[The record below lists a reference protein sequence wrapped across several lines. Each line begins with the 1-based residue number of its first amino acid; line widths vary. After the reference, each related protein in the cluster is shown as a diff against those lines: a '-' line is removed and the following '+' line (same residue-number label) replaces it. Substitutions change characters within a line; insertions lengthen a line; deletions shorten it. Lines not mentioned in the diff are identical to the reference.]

1 MTSEQCIDI
10 IKNRLIALVNSG
22 QLKAKIKPSKSSISF
37 YVTDIYVGERPLLT
51 LRLSNHNPAYQNY
64 IRSDLTP
71 PSEGYDTNISIE
83 FYKPKYKASGRIA
96 RNRVRTKVEVPQDVK
111 GVVPFF
117 VNSYEYEPSIL
128 VAADIDQIYNAIL
141 SWINGGYNAEYIDPF
156 VNTPKE
162 AKVKSKIANITWNI
176 AQNISVDRNGNYGSA
191 NGWGADYVS
200 ENNRIKTN
208 RNMNKKPIRLTESDL
223 HTIVEDVVSSM
234 MNGMGLN
241 GQSQQQP
248 RQQYQSQS
256 QQQPQPQQQQR
267 QQQQGQQQ
275 QGEQNQQQQT
285 AQMTAYQ
292 QALTRFLNKMN
303 QNIVTQFGEINKKL
317 DYIMNGGI
325 NRYGGGFR
333 GLNRM

>member
-10 IKNRLIALVNSG
+10 IKNRLTALVNSG

-37 YVTDIYVGERPLLT
+37 YVTDIDMGERPLLT

-71 PSEGYDTNISIE
+71 PSEGYNTNVSIE

-96 RNRVRTKVEVPQDVK
+96 RNRVRTKVEVPKDVK

-141 SWINGGYNAEYIDPF
+141 SWINGGNNAEYIDPF
-156 VNTPKE
+156 ANTPKG

-176 AQNISVDRNGNYGSA
+176 AQNISIDNNGNYGSA

-200 ENNRIKTN
+200 ENKRIKTN
-208 RNMNKKPIRLTESDL
+208 MNNKPITLTEADL
-223 HTIVEDVVSSM
+223 HAIVEDVVSNM
-234 MNGMGLN
+234 MNGQQN
-241 GQSQQQP
+241 QQQP
-248 RQQYQSQS
+248 
-256 QQQPQPQQQQR
+256 QQQTQQPQQQQQW
-267 QQQQGQQQ
+267 QQQN
-275 QGEQNQQQQT
+275 NQ
-285 AQMTAYQ
+285 ATAYQ
-292 QALTRFLNKMN
+292 QALTKYLNQMN
-303 QNIVTQFGEINKKL
+303 QNIVAQFGEINKKL
-317 DYIMNGGI
+317 DYIMNGGMS
-325 NRYGGGFR
+325 RYGNNGGFR
-333 GLNRM
+333 GLNNQ

>member
-10 IKNRLIALVNSG
+10 IKNRLTALVNSG

-37 YVTDIYVGERPLLT
+37 YVTDIDMVERPLLT

-71 PSEGYDTNISIE
+71 PSEGYNTNVSIE

-156 VNTPKE
+156 ANTPKG

-176 AQNISVDRNGNYGSA
+176 AQNISIDNNGNYSSA

-200 ENNRIKTN
+200 ESRNNNRIN
-208 RNMNKKPIRLTESDL
+208 SNSNMNKKPIQLTESDL
-223 HTIVEDVVSSM
+223 HNIVENVVSNM
-234 MNGMGLN
+234 LNGMGI
-241 GQSQQQP
+241 GQQQQG
-248 RQQYQSQS
+248 QQTQ
-256 QQQPQPQQQQR
+256 QPQQQQR
-267 QQQQGQQQ
+267 QQPQQQQGQQQ
-275 QGEQNQQQQT
+275 NNNQI
-285 AQMTAYQ
+285 TAYQ
-292 QALTRFLNKMN
+292 QALTNYLNKMSTFMS
-303 QNIVTQFGEINKKL
+303 QQFQE
-317 DYIMNGGI
+317 
-325 NRYGGGFR
+325 
-333 GLNRM
+333 LNRNVSIIQQQIRALNQRTPSPNSNIQ

>member
-10 IKNRLIALVNSG
+10 IKDRLTALVNSG

-37 YVTDIYVGERPLLT
+37 YVTDIDVGERPLLT

-96 RNRVRTKVEVPQDVK
+96 RNRLRTKVEVPQDVK

-156 VNTPKE
+156 ANTPKE

-176 AQNISVDRNGNYGSA
+176 AQNISVDRNGNYDSA
-191 NGWGADYVS
+191 NAWGADYVS

-208 RNMNKKPIRLTESDL
+208 RNMNKKMIRLTESDL

-234 MNGMGLN
+234 MNGMGVN

-248 RQQYQSQS
+248 
-256 QQQPQPQQQQR
+256 QQQTQQT
-267 QQQQGQQQ
+267 QQQQGQQN
-275 QGEQNQQQQT
+275 NQ
-285 AQMTAYQ
+285 ATAYQ
-292 QALTRFLNKMN
+292 QALTKYLNQMN
-303 QNIVTQFGEINKKL
+303 QNIVAQFGNINKKL
-317 DYIMNGGI
+317 DYIINGGMS
-325 NRYGGGFR
+325 RYGNNGGFR
-333 GLNRM
+333 GLNNQ

>member
-10 IKNRLIALVNSG
+10 IKNRLTALVNSG

-37 YVTDIYVGERPLLT
+37 YVTDIDMVERPLLT

-71 PSEGYDTNISIE
+71 PSEGYNTNVSIE

-117 VNSYEYEPSIL
+117 VNSYEYEPSLL

-156 VNTPKE
+156 ANTPKG
-162 AKVKSKIANITWNI
+162 AKVKSKIANITWDI
-176 AQNISVDRNGNYGSA
+176 AQNISIDNNGNYGSV

-200 ENNRIKTN
+200 ENNKIKTN
-208 RNMNKKPIRLTESDL
+208 RRNMNKKLIRLTESDL
-223 HTIVEDVVSSM
+223 HKIVKESVNRV
-234 MNGMGLN
+234 LN
-241 GQSQQQP
+241 EIGDTERGQYALGSLAK
-248 RQQYQSQS
+248 RK
-256 QQQPQPQQQQR
+256 QQR
-267 QQQQGQQQ
+267 
-275 QGEQNQQQQT
+275 GETFDNDYDGYNYNGAFNDSDIKQYARNRQNYAMNT
-285 AQMTAYQ
+285 DS
-292 QALTRFLNKMN
+292 TRQKMRN
-303 QNIVTQFGEINKKL
+303 SFNRGF
-317 DYIMNGGI
+317 NG
-325 NRYGGGFR
+325 
-333 GLNRM
+333 